1 MTYSLKLND
10 HTIPNSYWKV
20 VINKSNIVIDLSDT
34 LIDQVTNYE
43 FVLTLSKE
51 FDDKEIENLRRNNLK
66 KLSEQSKQ
74 ITDIRGTT
82 NKTYQNISIIKT
94 EK

>member
-10 HTIPNSYWKV
+10 HTIPNSDWKV
-20 VINKSNIVIDLSDT
+20 VITKSNIVIDLSAS

-51 FDDKEIENLRRNNLK
+51 TDEKEIENLRHINIM
-66 KLSEQSKQ
+66 KLSEQSRQ
-74 ITDIRGTT
+74 IADIRG
-82 NKTYQNISIIKT
+82 NINDIYQNKSIIKT